1 MQEDI
6 SYAIIRNDKLT
17 RVDAQGSYIHN
28 DRRSKGHS
36 NKDID
41 PTRTHLN
48 FWCRKNELTYIKEFY
63 KMKKEY
69 DLKGTIRSNSNIMCE
84 MMITSDN
91 AFFNKIGLEET
102 KRYFKESYK
111 FVCNYKNL
119 GEKYIVSA
127 AVHLDET
134 TPHMHLVYI
143 PVIHTKDKEGKDID
157 KICCRD
163 FWKGRD
169 SYRQLQNAFH
179 KYITS
184 KGFDLERG
192 LPVEET
198 GARHEKIE
206 DLKKLT
212 NFENTKKVLDNLK
225 LELPETPNIN
235 DIKLIKLNR
244 EKVENEI
251 IKPKDNMIEKLY
263 NEKVSLQRELLK
275 QVNLV
280 NEAEKYQKE
289 RDSILAEN
297 KELHNTVKYLE
308 HEYKKKN
315 NTLDLKF
322 ENRKREL
329 EQDFQNKEFDI
340 EYKYKNKIRS
350 LEKENNYLHKIID
363 KFYETVDKF
372 IVWICH
378 KFGIGESKELVKN
391 FEEETHSFIDPEKQI
406 KHEEREKEWDL
417 ER

>member
-1 MQEDI
+1 M

-48 FWCRKNELTYIKEFY
+48 FWCKKNELTYIREFD

-143 PVIHTKDKEGKDID
+143 PVIHTKDKEGNDID

-169 SYRQLQNAFH
+169 SYRGLQNAFH

-198 GARHEKIE
+198 GAKHEKIE

-212 NFENTKKVLDNLK
+212 NFENTKKVLDNVK

-251 IKPKDNMIEKLY
+251 IKPKDDKIMELYQENLKLH
-263 NEKVSLQRELLK
+263 NELSK

-280 NEAEKYQKE
+280 NKAEKYQKE
-289 RDSILAEN
+289 RDSILADN
-297 KELHNTVKYLE
+297 QELHNTVKNLE
-308 HEYKKKN
+308 YEYTENKK
-315 NTLDLKF
+315 TLESEF
-322 ENRKREL
+322 EDKSFNL
-329 EQDFQNKEFDI
+329 EWQ
-340 EYKYKNKIRS
+340 YKNKFHK
-350 LEKENNYLHKIID
+350 LEKENQHLHKIID
-363 KFYETVDKF
+363 KFKETTKKF
-372 IVWICH
+372 IKWICK
-378 KFGIGESKELVKN
+378 KFDLPSEDEIIRD
-391 FEEETHSFIDPEKQI
+391 FEKETHTFIDAEKQI
-406 KHEEREKEWDL
+406 KHEKHL
-417 ER
+417 ENEYRLDK